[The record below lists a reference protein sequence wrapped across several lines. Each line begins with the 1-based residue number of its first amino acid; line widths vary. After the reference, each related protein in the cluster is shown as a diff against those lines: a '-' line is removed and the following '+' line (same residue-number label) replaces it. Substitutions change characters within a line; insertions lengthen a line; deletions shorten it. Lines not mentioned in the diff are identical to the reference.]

1 MTNAVLLLLSVTLMP
16 TASILVDLITAPV
29 RQDTVAMEKIAK
41 VAENSL
47 NPGTYKGGGGGG
59 VVRLT
64 IKFF

>member
-41 VAENSL
+41 VAENTL

-59 VVRLT
+59 GGGG
-64 IKFF
+64 

>member
-1 MTNAVLLLLSVTLMP
+1 MP
-16 TASILVDLITAPV
+16 TASILADLITAPV

-59 VVRLT
+59 GG
-64 IKFF
+64 

>member
-1 MTNAVLLLLSVTLMP
+1 MP

-47 NPGTYKGGGGGG
+47 NPGTYKGGRGGG